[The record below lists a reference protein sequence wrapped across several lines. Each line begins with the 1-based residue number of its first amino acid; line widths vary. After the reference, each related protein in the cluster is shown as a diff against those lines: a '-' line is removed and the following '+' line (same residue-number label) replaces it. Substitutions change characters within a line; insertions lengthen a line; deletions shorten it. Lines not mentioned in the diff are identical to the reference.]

1 MNDRLQDLINGLADR
16 SALLDSVMRFSAVD
30 LVFLLAAIPPL
41 LWLWPAPPARRAANQ
56 RVAASAVISVGLA
69 VALAAL
75 LGYLHAESRPF
86 VSDPGTRLLIHHSA
100 DNSFPSDHV
109 IFAAAIAGV
118 LLAAR
123 PWLGAVAFAGVLAVG
138 LARVFVGVH
147 WPDDVLVAAAVGL
160 LTGFA
165 AIRAERLLIGPQR
178 AFSRVLPA
186 VLISPP

>member
-16 SALLDSVMRFSAVD
+16 SALLDSVMRFGAVD

-86 VSDPGTRLLIHHSA
+86 VSDPGTR
-100 DNSFPSDHV
+100 